1 MSGEL
6 IGISDATR
14 SAAAETMTNKS
25 IMGKDEFLNLLTTQ
39 LKYQDPI
46 NPVSNEQF
54 ATQLAQFSQ
63 LETLQNINENI
74 QSQIMVT
81 QSMNN
86 SYMISLIGKAVK
98 SSGNSFTHKEGESS
112 SMYFEL
118 PRDATELTVKVY
130 DENGKQV
137 ALITN
142 RGAKAGERAIAWDG
156 KDLDGKKAKSGY
168 YTFSVEAK
176 DSYGTMTPETIN
188 YGIVQ
193 GVTYSGGIPYLMVNG
208 QIISL
213 SDIWT
218 VEQYSNVAMTNL
230 QGNQEGNDN
239 GNQSSTQPKSGIVDE
254 GLSKFMSRVI
264 GQ

>member
-6 IGISDATR
+6 IGITDSVR
-14 SAAAETMTNKS
+14 EAANQTMTKKS

-98 SSGNSFTHKEGESS
+98 SSGNSFTHTEGEDSS
-112 SMYFEL
+112 IYFEI
-118 PRDATELTVKVY
+118 PRDASEITVKVY

-137 ALITN
+137 ALISN
-142 RGAKAGERAIAWDG
+142 NGAKAGERAVKWDG
-156 KDLDGKKAKSGY
+156 KDLDGKKSKSGY
-168 YTFSVEAK
+168 YTFTVEAK
-176 DSYGTMTPETIN
+176 DANGIMTPEPIN
-188 YGIVQ
+188 YGVVH

-218 VEQYSNVAMTNL
+218 VEQYNNVAVNNL
-230 QGNQEGNDN
+230 PSSQNDDSNSSQSATEPFVNQ
-239 GNQSSTQPKSGIVDE
+239 VDE
-254 GLSKFMSRVI
+254 GLSKFLSRVI